1 MILMIDNYDSFT
13 FNIVQYLIALGEK
26 VEVLRNDEVKLSEIE
41 RLNPSGIVISPGPS
55 TPDKAGISL
64 SVIPFFE
71 RKIPILG
78 VCLGHQCIGQAY
90 GGKIVRA
97 KKVMHGKLS
106 EIHHKGN
113 GLFSEMAAP
122 FLATRYHSLVV
133 ARDCLPSCLQVNAW
147 TVQANGEIEEIMGF
161 QHKEH
166 KVFGVQFHPE
176 SIMTEHGHLL
186 LKNFLQ
192 EVER

>member
-1 MILMIDNYDSFT
+1 MIDNYDSFT
-13 FNIVQYLIALGEK
+13 FNIVQYLNELGEK
-26 VEVLRNDEVKLSEIE
+26 VEFLRNDEVKLSEIE

-64 SVIPFFE
+64 SVITFFE
-71 RKIPILG
+71 KKIPILG

-113 GLFSEMAAP
+113 GLFSEMATP

-133 ARDCLPSCLQVNAW
+133 ERDCLPSCLQVNAW

-176 SIMTEHGHLL
+176 SIMTEHGRLL

>member
-1 MILMIDNYDSFT
+1 M
-13 FNIVQYLIALGEK
+13 
-26 VEVLRNDEVKLSEIE
+26 
-41 RLNPSGIVISPGPS
+41 
-55 TPDKAGISL
+55 
-64 SVIPFFE
+64 
-71 RKIPILG
+71 
-78 VCLGHQCIGQAY
+78 CLGHQCIGQAY

-113 GLFSEMAAP
+113 GLFSEMATP

-133 ARDCLPSCLQVNAW
+133 ERDCLPSCLQVNAW

>member
-13 FNIVQYLIALGEK
+13 FNIVQYLNELGEK

-113 GLFSEMAAP
+113 WLFSEIASL

-133 ARDCLPSCLQVNAW
+133 ERDCLPSCLQVNAW

-161 QHKEH
+161 QHTEH

>member
-13 FNIVQYLIALGEK
+13 FNIVQYLNELGEK

-113 GLFSEMAAP
+113 GLFSEMATP

-133 ARDCLPSCLQVNAW
+133 ERDCLPSCLQVNAW

-176 SIMTEHGHLL
+176 SIMTEHGHRL

>member
-13 FNIVQYLIALGEK
+13 FNIVQYLNELGEK

-64 SVIPFFE
+64 SVITFFE
-71 RKIPILG
+71 KKIPILG

-106 EIHHKGN
+106 EIHHEGN
-113 GLFSEMAAP
+113 GLFSEMATP

>member
-13 FNIVQYLIALGEK
+13 FNIVQYLNELGEK

-64 SVIPFFE
+64 SVITFFE
-71 RKIPILG
+71 KKIPILG

-113 GLFSEMAAP
+113 RLFSEIASP

-133 ARDCLPSCLQVNAW
+133 ARDYLPSCLQVNAW

-161 QHKEH
+161 QHKEY

>member
-13 FNIVQYLIALGEK
+13 FNIVQYLTELGQK
-26 VEVLRNDEVKLSEIE
+26 VEVLRNDQITLREIE
-41 RLNPSGIVISPGPS
+41 RLNPSGIVISPGPC

-64 SVIPFFE
+64 SIIPFFE
-71 RKIPILG
+71 KKIPILG

-90 GGKIVRA
+90 GGKIVKA
-97 KKVMHGKLS
+97 KKVMHGKIS
-106 EIHHKGN
+106 AIYHSGN
-113 GLFSEMAAP
+113 GLFSKMASP
-122 FLATRYHSLVV
+122 FMATRYHSLVV
-133 ARDCLPSCLQVNAW
+133 DRDCLPGCLEVNALA
-147 TVQANGEIEEIMGF
+147 VQADGETEEIMGF
-161 QHKEH
+161 QHKEN

-192 EVER
+192 GLER

>member
-13 FNIVQYLIALGEK
+13 FNIVQYLNELGEK

-113 GLFSEMAAP
+113 GLFSEMATP

-133 ARDCLPSCLQVNAW
+133 ERNCLPSCLQVNAW

>member
-13 FNIVQYLIALGEK
+13 FNIVQYLNELGEK

-113 GLFSEMAAP
+113 GLFSEMATP

-133 ARDCLPSCLQVNAW
+133 ERNCLPSCLQVNAW

-161 QHKEH
+161 QHKEY

>member
-13 FNIVQYLIALGEK
+13 FNIVQYLNELGEK

-106 EIHHKGN
+106 
-113 GLFSEMAAP
+113 
-122 FLATRYHSLVV
+122 
-133 ARDCLPSCLQVNAW
+133 
-147 TVQANGEIEEIMGF
+147 
-161 QHKEH
+161 
-166 KVFGVQFHPE
+166 
-176 SIMTEHGHLL
+176 
-186 LKNFLQ
+186 
-192 EVER
+192 

>member
-13 FNIVQYLIALGEK
+13 FNIVHYLNELGEK

-71 RKIPILG
+71 KKIPILG

-97 KKVMHGKLS
+97 KKVMHGKIS
-106 EIHHKGN
+106 EIYHKGN
-113 GLFSEMAAP
+113 GLFSEMASP

-166 KVFGVQFHPE
+166 RVFGVQFHPE

-186 LKNFLQ
+186 LKNFLR

>member
-13 FNIVQYLIALGEK
+13 FNIVQYLNELGEK

-113 GLFSEMAAP
+113 GLFSEMATP

-133 ARDCLPSCLQVNAW
+133 ARDHLPSCLQVNAW

-176 SIMTEHGHLL
+176 SIMTEHGHQL

>member
-13 FNIVQYLIALGEK
+13 FNIVQYLNELGEK

-113 GLFSEMAAP
+113 GLFSEMATP

-147 TVQANGEIEEIMGF
+147 TVQANGEIEEITGF

>member
-1 MILMIDNYDSFT
+1 MIDNYDSFT
-13 FNIVQYLIALGEK
+13 FNIVHYLNELGEK

-71 RKIPILG
+71 KKIPILG

-106 EIHHKGN
+106 EIYHKGN
-113 GLFSEMAAP
+113 GLFSEMASP

-161 QHKEH
+161 QHKDH

-192 EVER
+192 EVEK

>member
-13 FNIVQYLIALGEK
+13 FNIVQYLNELGEK

-113 GLFSEMAAP
+113 GLFSEMATP

-133 ARDCLPSCLQVNAW
+133 ERDCLPSCLQVNAW

-176 SIMTEHGHLL
+176 SIMTEHGHQL

>member
-13 FNIVQYLIALGEK
+13 FNIVQYLNELGEK

-113 GLFSEMAAP
+113 GLFSEMATP
-122 FLATRYHSLVV
+122 FVATRYHSLVV
-133 ARDCLPSCLQVNAW
+133 ERNCLPSCLQVNAW
-147 TVQANGEIEEIMGF
+147 TVQANGEVEEIMGF

>member
-13 FNIVQYLIALGEK
+13 FNIVQYLNELGEK

-106 EIHHKGN
+106 EIHHKGD
-113 GLFSEMAAP
+113 GLFSEMATP
-122 FLATRYHSLVV
+122 FVATRYHSLVV
-133 ARDCLPSCLQVNAW
+133 ERDCLPSCLQVNAW